1 MQSMSYTG
9 PLAGLLNFV
18 AGARKAN
25 KTPHE
30 QKPTVNTR
38 GEQMAALFKTIYSK
52 ASTELVDLDEPMP
65 LRYLFEDQQIVSV
78 LSFGVLVTTYMAVP
92 WFHEGV
98 QARMTVSYLEG
109 RRLVVELTKEGVVN
123 IYDRYEAMM
132 MQDDS
137 MTAEYAGWFCMHEDL
152 IKSVS
157 EADQAQAN

>member
-1 MQSMSYTG
+1 MSYTG

-38 GEQMAALFKTIYSK
+38 GEQMVELFKSIHAE
-52 ASTELVDLDEPMP
+52 ASTVLAELDEPMS
-65 LRYLFEDQQIVSV
+65 LRHIFDDSLLVPERIV
-78 LSFGVLVTTYMAVP
+78 VP
-92 WFHEGV
+92 WFPEEV
-98 QARMTVSYLEG
+98 EARMTIAYLEN
-109 RRLVVELTKEGVVN
+109 RRLVVDLTKSGQVN

-137 MTAEYAGWFCMHEDL
+137 MTAEYADWFCMHEDL

-157 EADQAQAN
+157 ETDRAQAS